1 MDLGNKIELPTIIA
15 HRGASGSAPENTL
28 AALYAAKA
36 FGAKWVEIDVKM
48 AGCGELVVIH
58 NNDLSMT
65 TNGHGLVGKTNYTE
79 ISKLDA
85 GAWFSEKFRGERV
98 PRLIDVIECLVECQL
113 GVNFELKP
121 ERGKEAQMV
130 KRLIIMLNQHWP
142 SHLPTP
148 LISSFS
154 VKCLRKIRALD
165 DNMLIGLLTHYWAP
179 GWKRFVSEIGCISVH
194 SRYQRLKPKKIQAI
208 KDRNCRVLAYTVNSI
223 EQAKRLFNLGV
234 DAIITDHPQHFL
246 QLPEYSS

>member
-1 MDLGNKIELPTIIA
+1 MGLGNHIELPAIIA

-28 AALYAAKA
+28 AAIYAAKA

-48 AGCGELVVIH
+48 AGCGELCVIH
-58 NNDLSMT
+58 NSDLSIT
-65 TNGHGLVGKTNYTE
+65 TNGYGLVGKTSYTE

-85 GAWFSEKFRGERV
+85 GAWFAEKFRGERV
-98 PRLIDVIECLVECQL
+98 PRLIDAIECLVECQL

-121 ERGKEAQMV
+121 DRGKEAQMAISLV
-130 KRLIIMLNQHWP
+130 TMLKQHWP
-142 SHLPTP
+142 SHLPAP

-154 VKCLRKIRALD
+154 VKCLRKIRTLD

-179 GWKRFVSEIGCISVH
+179 RWKRLVSETGCISVH
-194 SRYQRLKPKKIQAI
+194 SRYQRLKRKKIQAI
-208 KDRNCRVLAYTVNSI
+208 KGKNCRVLAYTVNSI
-223 EQAKRLFNLGV
+223 EEAKRLFNLGV

-246 QLPEYSS
+246 QLPEFPP